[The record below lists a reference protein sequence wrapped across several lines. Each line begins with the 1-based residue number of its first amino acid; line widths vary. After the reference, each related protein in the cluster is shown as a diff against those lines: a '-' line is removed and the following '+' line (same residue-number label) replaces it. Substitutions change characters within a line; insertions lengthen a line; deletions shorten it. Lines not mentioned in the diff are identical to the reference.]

1 MESVKEIKNAFRQA
15 RIVGEE
21 LLSKGLMTWDS
32 FEAMMLG
39 FEQKLRTMGQVF

>member
-1 MESVKEIKNAFRQA
+1 MESIKEIKIAFRQA

-21 LLSKGLMTWDS
+21 LLSKGLMTWEC

-39 FEQKLRTMGQVF
+39 FEQKLRTRGQIF